1 MKDLLTYCGN
11 IQALRD
17 EVAAKFLDTEWEFH
31 KFLVQD
37 EETGE
42 VTASLLA
49 QTPIR
54 YSVEGRT
61 VALCRVSDEQEVF
74 LLALDSLEVIGSHTK
89 GAQNYTFLAGGQ
101 VKMESVYST
110 APYITQDPD
119 GVDVEITPPVMFGV
133 FA

>member
-1 MKDLLTYCGN
+1 MKDLLTYVEN
-11 IQALRD
+11 IDALRA
-17 EVAAKFLDTEWEFH
+17 ELVIKFEDKEWEFN
-31 KFLVQD
+31 KFLIQE
-37 EETGE
+37 EETGYINA
-42 VTASLLA
+42 TLLA
-49 QTPIR
+49 QTPIQ
-54 YSVEGRT
+54 YKGGNNS
-61 VALCRVSDEQEVF
+61 VALCRVNAEQEAF
-74 LLALDSLEVIGSHTK
+74 LMALGSLEVIGSHTK